1 MSQALVVSITTGEGR
16 DALAGTAHLEVR
28 GSQRLPELDALR
40 GLMLILMTLAHL
52 PTQAQVVTNQQLGFV
67 SEAEGFVF
75 LSAFLTG
82 RIFGRIANESGF
94 RAVIKRLWTRALRL
108 YGYHLFLLGIAFT
121 VVATVAIHN

>member
-1 MSQALVVSITTGEGR
+1 MQNVVTSGKNWREMSQALLVSAPTAHGR
-16 DALAGTAHLEVR
+16 DVLPITLRAR

-52 PTQAQVVTNQQLGFV
+52 PTQARVVTNQQLGFV

-82 RIFGRIANESGF
+82 RIFGACSE
-94 RAVIKRLWTRALRL
+94 
-108 YGYHLFLLGIAFT
+108 
-121 VVATVAIHN
+121 